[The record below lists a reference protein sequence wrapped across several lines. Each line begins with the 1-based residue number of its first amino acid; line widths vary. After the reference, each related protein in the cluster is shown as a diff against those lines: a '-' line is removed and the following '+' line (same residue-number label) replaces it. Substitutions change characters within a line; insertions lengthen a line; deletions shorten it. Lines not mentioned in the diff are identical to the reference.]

1 MNNQHKYNQLNEII
15 KQCKEKPCKVWI
27 IHIMYN
33 ERNDVSF
40 MKVFVYDK
48 VLKEV
53 IGMEI
58 KNHEGR
64 KVINGL
70 IDLTIKISE
79 HVLSIDDKLHV
90 YKRPNI
96 LADMC
101 IVDFYDRLDSLKFRV
116 VSIFM

>member
-1 MNNQHKYNQLNEII
+1 MNNQHKYNQLNGII

-27 IHIMYN
+27 IHIMYS
-33 ERNDVSF
+33 EGDDVSF

-70 IDLTIKISE
+70 IDLTIKILE
-79 HVLSIDDKLHV
+79 HVLSINDKLHV
-90 YKRPNI
+90 YMGNN
-96 LADMC
+96 MC
-101 IVDFYDRLDSLKFRV
+101 VIEFYDRLDSLKFRV